1 MFTMALS
8 DLLLLVALRYDI
20 DEPDLDT
27 GLLRVAAI
35 AGRDLDPAC
44 FHSAL
49 AQMIADG
56 YIHDPIQLRAGAL
69 QCRWHLELALP
80 GIAQVMQLYQAT
92 DELTLP

>member
-35 AGRDLDPAC
+35 AGRD
-44 FHSAL
+44 S
-49 AQMIADG
+49 I
-56 YIHDPIQLRAGAL
+56 R
-69 QCRWHLELALP
+69 
-80 GIAQVMQLYQAT
+80 
-92 DELTLP
+92 